1 MSSLYLKE
9 FFHTLT
15 SQALDELGLPDDT
28 FRIERCKSLELGDYS
43 TNAPLAIAKAAGKP
57 PLELAEAIKS
67 AIEPDES
74 ICTDIT
80 VSAPGFVNFSISPA
94 YLQNQIP
101 GILSA
106 GDTYGRTDRGSG
118 QRALVEFVS
127 ANPTGPLTVGHGRQA
142 VLGDTVSSILKWHGY
157 DVKREYY
164 YNDAGRQMRLL
175 GESVYTRYREILG
188 EEAELPENGYE
199 GEYIRDIAQEI
210 FSDHN
215 DSLKDDGENLIF
227 KEKAEET
234 IFAHIRKTLGNVG
247 IEMDSY
253 VNEKTFYDDGSIDFV
268 VADLREQGLAY
279 DADGAVWFKTTKL
292 GKDQDTVLIKSS
304 GEPTYRLPDIA
315 YHCQKVK
322 RGFDLIVDIFGTDH
336 QATYPDVLAG
346 VEKLGN
352 KIDHIRVLIHQFVTL
367 KSAGEKVKMSTRKAE
382 YVTLQEL
389 IESVGVDVVRYFFIM
404 RGMQSHLNF
413 DLELAT
419 KESEENPVYYLQ
431 YAHARICNII
441 KFGKEAGVISN
452 HKLDLSLLV
461 ELSELRLI
469 KEIIRFP
476 EVAQSAL
483 EILEPQIIA
492 SYLQEVATSFHKFYT
507 ECRVITDD
515 KELTTARLAL
525 VSATRVVLANGL
537 TILGISRPERM

>member
-43 TNAPLAIAKAAGKP
+43 TNAPLATAKAAGKP

-253 VNEKTFYDDGSIDFV
+253 VNEKTFYDDGSVDSV

-389 IESVGVDVVRYFFIM
+389 IEIVGVDVVRYFFIM

-441 KFGKEAGVISN
+441 KFGKEAGVISD

-461 ELSELRLI
+461 ELSEIRLI

-492 SYLQEVATSFHKFYT
+492 NYLQEVATSFHKFYT

>member
-43 TNAPLAIAKAAGKP
+43 TNAPLATAKAAGKP

-175 GESVYTRYREILG
+175 GESVYTRYMEILG
-188 EEAELPENGYE
+188 KEAELPEDGYE

-253 VNEKTFYDDGSIDFV
+253 VNEKTFYDDGSIDSV
-268 VADLREQGLAY
+268 VAELREQGLAY

-389 IESVGVDVVRYFFIM
+389 IDAVGVDVVRYFFIM

-441 KFGKEAGVISN
+441 KFGKEAGVISD

-492 SYLQEVATSFHKFYT
+492 NYLQEVATSFHKFYT

-515 KELTTARLAL
+515 AELTTARLAL

>member
-43 TNAPLAIAKAAGKP
+43 TNAPLATAKAAGKP

-157 DVKREYY
+157 DVTREYY

-175 GESVYTRYREILG
+175 GESVYTRYMEILG
-188 EEAELPENGYE
+188 KEAELPEDGYE

-253 VNEKTFYDDGSIDFV
+253 VNEKTFYDDGSIDSV

-441 KFGKEAGVISN
+441 KFGKEAGVISD

-492 SYLQEVATSFHKFYT
+492 NYLQEVATSFHKFYT

-515 KELTTARLAL
+515 AELTTARLAL

>member
-43 TNAPLAIAKAAGKP
+43 TNAPLATAKAAGKP

-175 GESVYTRYREILG
+175 GESVYTRYMEILG
-188 EEAELPENGYE
+188 KEAELPEDGYE

-253 VNEKTFYDDGSIDFV
+253 VNEKTFYDDGSIDSV

-441 KFGKEAGVISN
+441 KFGKEAGVISD

-492 SYLQEVATSFHKFYT
+492 NYLQEVATSFHKFYT

-515 KELTTARLAL
+515 AELTTARLAL

>member
-74 ICTDIT
+74 ICTNIT

-157 DVKREYY
+157 DVIREYY

-253 VNEKTFYDDGSIDFV
+253 VNEKTFYDDGSIDSV

-389 IESVGVDVVRYFFIM
+389 IDAVGSDVVRYFFIM

-441 KFGKEAGVISN
+441 KFRKEAGVISD

-492 SYLQEVATSFHKFYT
+492 NYLQEVATSFHKFYT
-507 ECRVITDD
+507 KCRVITDD
-515 KELTTARLAL
+515 AELTTARLAL

>member
-1 MSSLYLKE
+1 MSSQYLKE

-43 TNAPLAIAKAAGKP
+43 TNAPLATAKAAGKP

-157 DVKREYY
+157 DVTREYY

-175 GESVYTRYREILG
+175 GESVYTRYMEILG
-188 EEAELPENGYE
+188 KEAELPEDGYE

-253 VNEKTFYDDGSIDFV
+253 VNEKTFYDDGSIDSV

-441 KFGKEAGVISN
+441 KFGKEAGVISD

-492 SYLQEVATSFHKFYT
+492 NYLQEVATSFHKFYT

-515 KELTTARLAL
+515 AELTTARLAL

>member
-43 TNAPLAIAKAAGKP
+43 TNAPLATAKAAGKP

-157 DVKREYY
+157 EVTREYY

-175 GESVYTRYREILG
+175 GESVYTRYMEILG
-188 EEAELPENGYE
+188 KEAELPEDGYE

-253 VNEKTFYDDGSIDFV
+253 VNEKTFYDDGSIDSV

-441 KFGKEAGVISN
+441 KFGKEAGVISD

-492 SYLQEVATSFHKFYT
+492 NYLQEVATSFHKFYT
-507 ECRVITDD
+507 ECRVITNDA
-515 KELTTARLAL
+515 ELTTARLAL

>member
-43 TNAPLAIAKAAGKP
+43 TNAPLATAKAAGKP

-67 AIEPDES
+67 AIGTDES
-74 ICTDIT
+74 ICTNIT

-106 GDTYGRTDRGSG
+106 GDTYGRTDRGSS

-157 DVKREYY
+157 DVTREYY

-175 GESVYTRYREILG
+175 GESVYTRYLEILG
-188 EEAELPENGYE
+188 EEAELPEDGYE

-253 VNEKTFYDDGSIDFV
+253 VNEKTFYDDGSIDSV

-382 YVTLQEL
+382 YVTL
-389 IESVGVDVVRYFFIM
+389 
-404 RGMQSHLNF
+404 H

-441 KFGKEAGVISN
+441 KFGKEAGVISD

-492 SYLQEVATSFHKFYT
+492 NYLQEVATSFHKFYT

-515 KELTTARLAL
+515 AELTTARLAL

>member
-43 TNAPLAIAKAAGKP
+43 TNAPLATAKAAGKP

-74 ICTDIT
+74 ICTNIT

-157 DVKREYY
+157 DVTREYY

-175 GESVYTRYREILG
+175 GESVYTRYMEILG

-253 VNEKTFYDDGSIDFV
+253 VNEKTFYDDGSIDSV

-441 KFGKEAGVISN
+441 KFGKEAGVISD

-492 SYLQEVATSFHKFYT
+492 NYLQEVATSFHKFYT

-515 KELTTARLAL
+515 AELTTARLAL

>member
-43 TNAPLAIAKAAGKP
+43 TNAPLATAKAAGKP
-57 PLELAEAIKS
+57 PIELAEAIKS

-157 DVKREYY
+157 DVTREYY

-175 GESVYTRYREILG
+175 GESVYTRYMEILG
-188 EEAELPENGYE
+188 KEAELPEDGYE

-253 VNEKTFYDDGSIDFV
+253 VNEKTFYDDGSIDSV
-268 VADLREQGLAY
+268 VAELREQGLAY

-441 KFGKEAGVISN
+441 KFGKEAGVISD

-492 SYLQEVATSFHKFYT
+492 NYLQEVATSFHKFYT

-515 KELTTARLAL
+515 AELTTARLAL

>member
-1 MSSLYLKE
+1 MNPSVPISLFQRQVSLISQ
-9 FFHTLT
+9 FHPLT
-15 SQALDELGLPDDT
+15 
-28 FRIERCKSLELGDYS
+28 CKTRS
-43 TNAPLAIAKAAGKP
+43 
-57 PLELAEAIKS
+57 
-67 AIEPDES
+67 
-74 ICTDIT
+74 
-80 VSAPGFVNFSISPA
+80 
-94 YLQNQIP
+94 
-101 GILSA
+101 

-157 DVKREYY
+157 DVTREYY

-175 GESVYTRYREILG
+175 GESVYTRYMEILG
-188 EEAELPENGYE
+188 KEAELPEDGYE

-253 VNEKTFYDDGSIDFV
+253 VNEKTFYDDGSIDSV

-389 IESVGVDVVRYFFIM
+389 IDAVGVDVVRYFFIM

-441 KFGKEAGVISN
+441 KFGKEAGVISD

-492 SYLQEVATSFHKFYT
+492 NYLQEVATSFHKFYT

-515 KELTTARLAL
+515 AELTTARLAL

>member
-80 VSAPGFVNFSISPA
+80 VSTPGFVNFSISPA

-101 GILSA
+101 KILSS

-253 VNEKTFYDDGSIDFV
+253 VNEKTFYDDGSIDSV

-441 KFGKEAGVISN
+441 KFGKEAGVISD

-492 SYLQEVATSFHKFYT
+492 NYLQEVATSFHKFYT

-515 KELTTARLAL
+515 AELTTARLAL

>member
-43 TNAPLAIAKAAGKP
+43 TNAPLATAKAAGKP

-74 ICTDIT
+74 ICTNIT

-175 GESVYTRYREILG
+175 GESVYTRYMEILG
-188 EEAELPENGYE
+188 KEAELPEDGYE

-253 VNEKTFYDDGSIDFV
+253 VNEKTFYDDGSIDSV
-268 VADLREQGLAY
+268 VAELREQGLAY

-389 IESVGVDVVRYFFIM
+389 IDAVGVDVVRYFFIM

-441 KFGKEAGVISN
+441 KFGKEAGVISD

-492 SYLQEVATSFHKFYT
+492 NYLQEVATSFHKFYT

-515 KELTTARLAL
+515 AELTTARLAL

>member
-43 TNAPLAIAKAAGKP
+43 TNAPLATAKAAGKP

-157 DVKREYY
+157 DVTREYY

-175 GESVYTRYREILG
+175 GESVYTRYMEILG
-188 EEAELPENGYE
+188 KEAELPEDGYE

-253 VNEKTFYDDGSIDFV
+253 VNEKTFYDDGSIDSV
-268 VADLREQGLAY
+268 VAELREQGLAY

-441 KFGKEAGVISN
+441 KFGKEAGVISD

-492 SYLQEVATSFHKFYT
+492 NYLQEVATSFHKFYT

-515 KELTTARLAL
+515 AELTTARLAL

>member
-74 ICTDIT
+74 ICTNIT

-175 GESVYTRYREILG
+175 GESVYTRYMEILG
-188 EEAELPENGYE
+188 KEAELPEDGYE

-253 VNEKTFYDDGSIDFV
+253 VNEKTFYDDGSIDSV

-441 KFGKEAGVISN
+441 KFGKEAGVISD

-492 SYLQEVATSFHKFYT
+492 NYLQEVATSFHKFYT

-515 KELTTARLAL
+515 AELTTARLAL

>member
-43 TNAPLAIAKAAGKP
+43 TNAPLATAKAAGKP

-80 VSAPGFVNFSISPA
+80 VSAPGFGNFSISPA

-157 DVKREYY
+157 DVTREYY

-175 GESVYTRYREILG
+175 GESVYTRYMEILG

-253 VNEKTFYDDGSIDFV
+253 VNEKTFYDDGSIDSV
-268 VADLREQGLAY
+268 VAELREQGLAY

-441 KFGKEAGVISN
+441 KFGKEAGVISD

-492 SYLQEVATSFHKFYT
+492 NYLQEVATSFHKFYT

-515 KELTTARLAL
+515 AELTTARLAL

>member
-1 MSSLYLKE
+1 MSTLDLKSYFQSLTAQVLN
-9 FFHTLT
+9 
-15 SQALDELGLPDDT
+15 ELGLHSDT

-43 TNAPLAIAKAAGKP
+43 TNAPLATAKAAGKP

-67 AIEPDES
+67 AIGTDES
-74 ICTDIT
+74 ICTNIT

-157 DVKREYY
+157 DVTREYY

-253 VNEKTFYDDGSIDFV
+253 VNEKTFYDDGSIDSV

-441 KFGKEAGVISN
+441 KFGKEAGVISD

-492 SYLQEVATSFHKFYT
+492 NYLQEVATSFHKFYT

-515 KELTTARLAL
+515 AELTTARLAL

>member
-1 MSSLYLKE
+1 
-9 FFHTLT
+9 
-15 SQALDELGLPDDT
+15 
-28 FRIERCKSLELGDYS
+28 
-43 TNAPLAIAKAAGKP
+43 
-57 PLELAEAIKS
+57 
-67 AIEPDES
+67 
-74 ICTDIT
+74 
-80 VSAPGFVNFSISPA
+80 
-94 YLQNQIP
+94 
-101 GILSA
+101 
-106 GDTYGRTDRGSG
+106 
-118 QRALVEFVS
+118 
-127 ANPTGPLTVGHGRQA
+127 
-142 VLGDTVSSILKWHGY
+142 
-157 DVKREYY
+157 
-164 YNDAGRQMRLL
+164 
-175 GESVYTRYREILG
+175 
-188 EEAELPENGYE
+188 
-199 GEYIRDIAQEI
+199 
-210 FSDHN
+210 
-215 DSLKDDGENLIF
+215 
-227 KEKAEET
+227 
-234 IFAHIRKTLGNVG
+234 
-247 IEMDSY
+247 MDSY
-253 VNEKTFYDDGSIDFV
+253 VNEKTFYDDGSIDSV
-268 VADLREQGLAY
+268 VAELREQGLAY

-441 KFGKEAGVISN
+441 KFGKEAGVISD

-492 SYLQEVATSFHKFYT
+492 NYLQEVATSFHKFYT

-515 KELTTARLAL
+515 AELTTARLAL

>member
-1 MSSLYLKE
+1 MSTLDLKSYFQSLTAKV
-9 FFHTLT
+9 
-15 SQALDELGLPDDT
+15 LDELGLHSDT
-28 FRIERCKSLELGDYS
+28 FRIELCKSPQLGDYS
-43 TNAPLAIAKAAGKP
+43 SNAALVTAKTAGKP
-57 PLELAEAIKS
+57 PIELAEAIKS
-67 AIEPDES
+67 AIEPDEY

-157 DVKREYY
+157 DVTREYY

-175 GESVYTRYREILG
+175 GESVYTRYMEILG
-188 EEAELPENGYE
+188 EEAELPEDGYE

-253 VNEKTFYDDGSIDFV
+253 VNEKTFYDDGSIDSV
-268 VADLREQGLAY
+268 VAELREQGLAY

-389 IESVGVDVVRYFFIM
+389 IESVGIDVVRYFFIM

-441 KFGKEAGVISN
+441 KFGKEAGVISD

-492 SYLQEVATSFHKFYT
+492 NYLQEVATSFHKFYT

-515 KELTTARLAL
+515 AELTTARLAL

>member
-43 TNAPLAIAKAAGKP
+43 TNAPLATAKAAGKP

-74 ICTDIT
+74 ICTNIT

-157 DVKREYY
+157 DVTREYY

-175 GESVYTRYREILG
+175 GESVYTRYMEILG
-188 EEAELPENGYE
+188 KEAELPEDGYE

-253 VNEKTFYDDGSIDFV
+253 VNEKTFYDDGSIDSV

-441 KFGKEAGVISN
+441 KFGKEAGVISD

-492 SYLQEVATSFHKFYT
+492 NYLQEVATSFHKFYT

-515 KELTTARLAL
+515 AELTTARLAL

>member
-101 GILSA
+101 KILSS

-175 GESVYTRYREILG
+175 GESVYTRYMEILG
-188 EEAELPENGYE
+188 KEAELPEDGYE

-253 VNEKTFYDDGSIDFV
+253 VNEKTFYDDGSIDSV

-441 KFGKEAGVISN
+441 KFGKEAGVISD

-492 SYLQEVATSFHKFYT
+492 NYLQEVATSFHKFYT
-507 ECRVITDD
+507 ECRVITDYA
-515 KELTTARLAL
+515 ELTTARLAL

>member
-74 ICTDIT
+74 ICTNIT

-175 GESVYTRYREILG
+175 GESVYTRYMEILG
-188 EEAELPENGYE
+188 KEAELPEDGYE

-253 VNEKTFYDDGSIDFV
+253 VNEKTFYDDGSIDSV

-389 IESVGVDVVRYFFIM
+389 IDAVGVDVVRYFFIM

-441 KFGKEAGVISN
+441 KFGKEAGVISD

-492 SYLQEVATSFHKFYT
+492 NYLQEVATSFHKFYT

-515 KELTTARLAL
+515 AELTTARLAL

>member
-43 TNAPLAIAKAAGKP
+43 TNAPLATAKAAGKP

-67 AIEPDES
+67 AIVPDES

-175 GESVYTRYREILG
+175 GESVYTRYMEILG
-188 EEAELPENGYE
+188 KEAELPEDGYE

-253 VNEKTFYDDGSIDFV
+253 VNEKTFYDDGSIDSV

-441 KFGKEAGVISN
+441 KFGKEAGVISD

-492 SYLQEVATSFHKFYT
+492 NYLQEVATSFHKFYT

-515 KELTTARLAL
+515 AELTTARLAL

>member
-43 TNAPLAIAKAAGKP
+43 TNAPLATAKAAGKP

-74 ICTDIT
+74 ICTNIT

-157 DVKREYY
+157 DVTREYY

-175 GESVYTRYREILG
+175 GESVYTRYMEILG

-253 VNEKTFYDDGSIDFV
+253 VNEKTFYDDGSIDSV

-389 IESVGVDVVRYFFIM
+389 IDAVGVDVVRYFFIM

-441 KFGKEAGVISN
+441 KFGKEAGVISD

-492 SYLQEVATSFHKFYT
+492 NYLQEVATSFHKFYT

-515 KELTTARLAL
+515 AELTTARLAL

>member
-74 ICTDIT
+74 ICTNIT

-253 VNEKTFYDDGSIDFV
+253 VNEKTFYDDGSIDSV

-389 IESVGVDVVRYFFIM
+389 IDAVGSDVVRYFFIM

-441 KFGKEAGVISN
+441 KFRKEAGVISD

-492 SYLQEVATSFHKFYT
+492 NYLQEVATSFHKFYT

-515 KELTTARLAL
+515 AELTTARLAL

>member
-43 TNAPLAIAKAAGKP
+43 TNAPLATAKAAGKP

-74 ICTDIT
+74 ICTNIT

-157 DVKREYY
+157 DVTREYY

-175 GESVYTRYREILG
+175 GESVYTRYMEILG
-188 EEAELPENGYE
+188 EEAELPEDGYE

-253 VNEKTFYDDGSIDFV
+253 VNEKTFYDDGSIDSV

-441 KFGKEAGVISN
+441 KFGKEAGVISD

-492 SYLQEVATSFHKFYT
+492 NYLQEVATSFHKFYT

-515 KELTTARLAL
+515 AELTTARLAL

>member
-43 TNAPLAIAKAAGKP
+43 TNAPLATAKAAGKP

-67 AIEPDES
+67 AIVPDES

-157 DVKREYY
+157 DVTREYY

-253 VNEKTFYDDGSIDFV
+253 VNEKTFYDDGSIDSV

-441 KFGKEAGVISN
+441 KFGKEAGVISD

-492 SYLQEVATSFHKFYT
+492 NYLQEVATSFHKFYT

-515 KELTTARLAL
+515 AELTTARLAL

>member
-43 TNAPLAIAKAAGKP
+43 TNAPLATAKAAGKP

-80 VSAPGFVNFSISPA
+80 VSTPGFGNFSISPA

-101 GILSA
+101 KILSS
-106 GDTYGRTDRGSG
+106 GDTYGRTDRGNG

-157 DVKREYY
+157 DVTREYY

-175 GESVYTRYREILG
+175 GESVYTRYMEILG
-188 EEAELPENGYE
+188 KEAELPEDGYE

-253 VNEKTFYDDGSIDFV
+253 VNEKTFYDDGSIDSV

-441 KFGKEAGVISN
+441 KFGKEAGVISD

-492 SYLQEVATSFHKFYT
+492 NYLQEVATSFHKFYT

-515 KELTTARLAL
+515 AELTTARLAL

>member
-74 ICTDIT
+74 ICTEIT

-175 GESVYTRYREILG
+175 GESVYTRYMEILG
-188 EEAELPENGYE
+188 KEAELPEDGYE

-253 VNEKTFYDDGSIDFV
+253 VNEKTFYDDGSIDSV

-441 KFGKEAGVISN
+441 KFGKEAGVISD

-492 SYLQEVATSFHKFYT
+492 NYLQEVATSFHKFYT

-515 KELTTARLAL
+515 AELTTARLAL

>member
-1 MSSLYLKE
+1 MASLYLKE

-157 DVKREYY
+157 DVTREYY

-175 GESVYTRYREILG
+175 GESVYTRYMEILG
-188 EEAELPENGYE
+188 KEAELPEDGYE

-253 VNEKTFYDDGSIDFV
+253 VNEKTFYDDGSIDSV
-268 VADLREQGLAY
+268 VAELREQGLAY

-441 KFGKEAGVISN
+441 KFGKEAGVISD

-492 SYLQEVATSFHKFYT
+492 NYLQEVATSFHKFYT

-515 KELTTARLAL
+515 AELTTARLAL

>member
-74 ICTDIT
+74 ICTNIT

-175 GESVYTRYREILG
+175 GESVYTRYMEILG
-188 EEAELPENGYE
+188 KEAELPEDGYE

-253 VNEKTFYDDGSIDFV
+253 VNEKTFYDDGSVDSV

-336 QATYPDVLAG
+336 QATYPDVLGG

-389 IESVGVDVVRYFFIM
+389 IDAVGVDVVRYFFIM

-441 KFGKEAGVISN
+441 KFGKEAGVISD

-492 SYLQEVATSFHKFYT
+492 NYLQEVATSFHKFYT

-515 KELTTARLAL
+515 AELTTARLAL

>member
-1 MSSLYLKE
+1 M
-9 FFHTLT
+9 
-15 SQALDELGLPDDT
+15 
-28 FRIERCKSLELGDYS
+28 
-43 TNAPLAIAKAAGKP
+43 
-57 PLELAEAIKS
+57 AEAIKS
-67 AIEPDES
+67 AIKPDES
-74 ICTDIT
+74 ICTEIT

-106 GDTYGRTDRGSG
+106 GDTYGQADEGSG
-118 QRALVEFVS
+118 QTALVEFVS

-142 VLGDTVSSILKWHGY
+142 VLGDTVSSILEWRGY
-157 DVKREYY
+157 EVTREYY

-175 GESVYTRYREILG
+175 GESVYTRYMEILG
-188 EEAELPENGYE
+188 KEAELPEDGYE

-253 VNEKTFYDDGSIDFV
+253 VNEKTFYDDGSIDSV

-441 KFGKEAGVISN
+441 KFGKEAGVISD

-492 SYLQEVATSFHKFYT
+492 NYLQEVATSFHKFYT

-515 KELTTARLAL
+515 AELTTARLAL

>member
-43 TNAPLAIAKAAGKP
+43 TNAPLATAKAAGKP

-157 DVKREYY
+157 DVTREYY

-253 VNEKTFYDDGSIDFV
+253 VNEKTFYDDGSIDSV

-389 IESVGVDVVRYFFIM
+389 IESVGSDVVRYFFIM

-441 KFGKEAGVISN
+441 KFGKEAGVISD

-492 SYLQEVATSFHKFYT
+492 NYLQEVATSFHKFYT

-515 KELTTARLAL
+515 AELTTARLAL